1 MKITLAI
8 CTNYTTEQACRAF
21 YTVTFAISG
30 LLQEGVA
37 MGTFLWDGEALY

>member
-8 CTNYTTEQACRAF
+8 YANYTTEQAGRAF

-30 LLQEGVA
+30 LLQDGVA
-37 MGTFLWDGEALY
+37 MGTFVWDGEALY